1 MYIWMDRIKMWQE
14 TGDIFA
20 YVLIFFSFF
29 LHFDVGC
36 FPTISF
42 DLRSLGVTITIMQL
56 IYPLTK
62 LQL

>member
-1 MYIWMDRIKMWQE
+1 MYIWMDRIKKGQE

-36 FPTISF
+36 C
-42 DLRSLGVTITIMQL
+42 
-56 IYPLTK
+56 
-62 LQL
+62 